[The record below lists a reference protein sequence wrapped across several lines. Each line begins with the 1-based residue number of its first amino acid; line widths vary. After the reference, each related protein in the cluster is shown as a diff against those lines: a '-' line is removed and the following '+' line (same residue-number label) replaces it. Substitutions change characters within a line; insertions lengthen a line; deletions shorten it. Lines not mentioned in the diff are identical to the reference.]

1 MLIWLEKKPRD
12 FNYESIKTWI
22 SVTMVPFLFFFPVI
36 ISTTFKIIR
45 KYLFFGHSLNIVMI
59 KILLTIQLCF
69 LFLFLFNL
77 HYIVFPLGLLNAAE
91 KFEFEC
97 LQNACWEFAVSCIR
111 PETINELI
119 ASANQYPDSETAK
132 LLLKNVSILSLLWK
146 RVTGVPSFSNNYL
159 GIRSKI
165 SYCWGFSAS

>member
-1 MLIWLEKKPRD
+1 MDISCHGSILIY
-12 FNYESIKTWI
+12 F
-22 SVTMVPFLFFFPVI
+22 VVFVI

-45 KYLFFGHSLNIVMI
+45 KYLFFRHSLNIVII
-59 KILLTIQLCF
+59 KILLGIQLCF
-69 LFLFLFNL
+69 FS
-77 HYIVFPLGLLNAAE
+77 PGLLNAAE

-132 LLLKNVSILSLLWK
+132 LLLKNVSILNLL
-146 RVTGVPSFSNNYL
+146 
-159 GIRSKI
+159 
-165 SYCWGFSAS
+165 

>member
-1 MLIWLEKKPRD
+1 
-12 FNYESIKTWI
+12 
-22 SVTMVPFLFFFPVI
+22 MVPFLFILFFFVI

-59 KILLTIQLCF
+59 KILLAIKLCF
-69 LFLFLFNL
+69 FLFLFNL
-77 HYIVFPLGLLNAAE
+77 HYIVFSPGLLNAAE

-111 PETINELI
+111 SETINELI

-132 LLLKNVSILSLLWK
+132 LLLKNVGILNLL
-146 RVTGVPSFSNNYL
+146 
-159 GIRSKI
+159 
-165 SYCWGFSAS
+165 